1 MNKVKHINTIGSRV
15 FLLALLTAFSTHA
28 LAKGKPDANQAAA
41 TAPTEMTAEATEVPA
56 QTADALA
63 VAETA
68 TQEHV
73 PDGFTISAEEQMAL
87 ALSKRPK
94 VVGKAK
100 LDKEARGLR
109 KLSKQAIS
117 NWRKGRLNPDF
128 STN

>member
-1 MNKVKHINTIGSRV
+1 MNKIKYINTIGSRA

-28 LAKGKPDANQAAA
+28 LAKDKPDTNQAA
-41 TAPTEMTAEATEVPA
+41 TEAPA
-56 QTADALA
+56 QTTDALI
-63 VAETA
+63 VAETV
-68 TQEHV
+68 TREHA

-100 LDKEARGLR
+100 LDKEAKGLR

-117 NWRKGRLNPDF
+117 NWRQGRLNPDF
-128 STN
+128 NTN